1 MSAER
6 SKDVAE
12 DEGSDVARLRQL
24 IAQECEALRRAMDDF
39 AVVAS
44 HESIRRR
51 YLALGEH
58 QQRLGELIGDEQATD
73 VLCETYNRVVQ

>member
-1 MSAER
+1 MVEG
-6 SKDVAE
+6 
-12 DEGSDVARLRQL
+12 EGSEVARLRQL
-24 IAQECEALRRAMDDF
+24 IAQECEALRRAMEDF

-51 YLALGEH
+51 YVTLGEH
-58 QQRLGELIGDEQATD
+58 QQRLGELIGDEQAIN